1 MNCCDALTLVC
12 DYSLGVVAVA
22 VFGLIGVVGL
32 PEPLPVESEI
42 KHEKNL
48 ESLFKRTKHTAQAKI
63 FDKEK
68 NAKKSESETFNS

>member
-1 MNCCDALTLVC
+1 MDCEAVNCCDALTLAC

-42 KHEKNL
+42 KHERKL
-48 ESLFKRTKHTAQAKI
+48 TRLI
-63 FDKEK
+63 
-68 NAKKSESETFNS
+68 